1 MLEKFSSGAQ
11 RIISLA
17 EALAFEFN
25 HSTVGSEHLLLAI
38 LKAKDNNLSKE
49 LNKSN
54 IDYYTFYP
62 QIRNLYSEAQ
72 DNSLYVQYTFELKEI
87 LANSIVISE
96 KNNESLVSVDS
107 LSYSLISRNNV
118 ASELLNKHE
127 ININTVMKMLN
138 NTRKKKSELLS
149 LNDLHLLGESKK
161 DPLIG
166 RENEI
171 EQLLN
176 ALCRRNKPNAIL
188 LGEPGV
194 GKTAIVEEVARRI
207 YENKIPSL
215 KNKRIYELDIASTVS
230 GTKYRGEFEDKI
242 KKIIKKVIEDKDAM
256 LFIDEIHTIVKAGG
270 AEGAIDASNILKP
283 YLSRGEIQIIGATT
297 EEEFN
302 LTFEKDKALKRRF
315 QLIHVDETNKEE
327 TKEIL
332 YKIKPLYE
340 KFYKIKIDNYLLD
353 EIVDLA
359 SEYLLNQRFPDKA
372 IDILDNSCVN
382 AKDHLTIEN
391 INNTMKSYY
400 KIKPLNNLDT
410 LEEKLKQ
417 EIVGQEKVVK
427 DVVRELSLITR
438 IKKETSPNLVLLFNG
453 PSGCGKTKCADLIS
467 SVLFNQGN
475 YVVINLSN
483 YKDVNGVN
491 KLINS
496 TNNGYLEVVSPLVKT
511 LSRNPSSLVVF
522 ENIDKASFEIKEFVK
537 DVFDKGYFYDNR
549 GSYINCK
556 NAIFILISSVFD
568 NTYNDFAS
576 YLTKEFDTTNKGLE
590 QCLGEKLISQIDR
603 IVEFKKLSKNELKEI
618 AFRYVKKSEL
628 SLETSQIDEAISS
641 LKNDEFEEKGAR
653 IIYKK
658 IKENLDRKDKIRNN

>member
-62 QIRNLYSEAQ
+62 QIRNLYSESQ

-118 ASELLNKHE
+118 ASELLNKHK

-149 LNDLHLLGESKK
+149 LSDLHLLGESKK

-207 YENKIPSL
+207 YENKIPNL

-242 KKIIKKVIEDKDAM
+242 KKIIKKVIEDKDAI

-315 QLIHVDETNKEE
+315 QLIHVDETSKEE

-400 KIKPLNNLDT
+400 RIKPLNNLDT

-417 EIVGQEKVVK
+417 EIVGQEKAIK

-453 PSGCGKTKCADLIS
+453 PSGCGKTKCAGLIGN
-467 SVLFNQGN
+467 VLFNQGN
-475 YVVINLSN
+475 YVEINLSN

-511 LSRNPSSLVVF
+511 LSRNPSSLVIF

-556 NAIFILISSVFD
+556 NAIFILISSIFD
-568 NTYNDFAS
+568 NAYNDFAS
-576 YLTKEFDTTNKGLE
+576 YLTKDFVGINKGLE

-603 IVEFKKLSKNELKEI
+603 IIEFKKLSKNELKEI
-618 AFRYVKKSEL
+618 ALRYVKKSEL
-628 SLETSQIDEAISS
+628 SLEITQIDETISS